1 MTPVSQFRAHH
12 QWLRTASA
20 DTVGVCEKSL
30 FCVIAPSTTFRSGSF
45 RGPRRAHSASLAG
58 QGHWGYEGTW
68 VVAGGEMSCGF
79 WGQILQHSDGT
90 ELPEALYNLPRQ
102 LSPFPKAYPGKQG
115 QLPAAHPL
123 LQISPKS
130 ASGRS

>member
-1 MTPVSQFRAHH
+1 MHITNGFELPVP
-12 QWLRTASA
+12 T
-20 DTVGVCEKSL
+20 
-30 FCVIAPSTTFRSGSF
+30 RSGFAKSRCF
-45 RGPRRAHSASLAG
+45 VLLLPPRLFGAGASGA
-58 QGHWGYEGTW
+58 QDEPTVPRWPVKVSHGHWGYEGTW

-79 WGQILQHSDGT
+79 WGQILQHSDGM